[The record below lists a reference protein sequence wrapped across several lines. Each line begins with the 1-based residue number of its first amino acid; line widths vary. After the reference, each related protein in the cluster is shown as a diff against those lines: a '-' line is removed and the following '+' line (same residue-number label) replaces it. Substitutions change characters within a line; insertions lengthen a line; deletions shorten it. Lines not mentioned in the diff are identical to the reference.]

1 MESNS
6 KSSGVS
12 SHCPRITENVDPNIS
27 SSSSKLANAPSIA
40 KSAKKSSKSASKTP
54 NPMVS
59 PSSQKKIR
67 QRKFVVAKR
76 NTTKDVTDSAKTEP
90 VVCKCGKGG
99 GKKCSCVAYASLR
112 ASHEEFFKSR
122 RGINGEESVLEELE
136 MRIENEIGSKDVEVN
151 SNKDEEENGG
161 KVKSDDFSSSNL
173 ELNEGKMSGEM
184 CVKRRR
190 AKVLGDAMENGT
202 QPAYGNVMHLVK
214 AFEELFTIHKPD
226 ETEKKHENGGEEIEK
241 GMKLELSDCTI
252 SSESL
257 GLLHSHRSL
266 SLDSSQ
272 GRTLV
277 GGINTRSNSAES
289 SGVSARRFV
298 KRRLPRATS
307 QNPFNLRTE
316 QRGKSKE
323 KEFINKL
330 KQMEE
335 EDKKYRIPI
344 AQGLPW
350 TTDEP
355 ECLVKPPVKES
366 TRTIDLVLHSDMRAA
381 DRAEFDHKVEEKLRI
396 IEQQKMERDR
406 LQKLAEE
413 EEIRRLRKELVPKAQ
428 PLPYFD
434 RPFIPVR
441 SEKLPTLPREPK
453 FHIPQTKKIKSS
465 AMKVNNV

>member
-1 MESNS
+1 MESSS

-12 SHCPRITENVDPNIS
+12 SHCSRVTENVDPNIS
-27 SSSSKLANAPSIA
+27 SSSSKHANSPSMA
-40 KSAKKSSKSASKTP
+40 KSAKKSPISASKTP
-54 NPMVS
+54 NPMAS

-76 NTTKDVTDSAKTEP
+76 NSTKAATDSAKTES

-112 ASHEEFFKSR
+112 ASREEFFKSR

-136 MRIENEIGSKDVEVN
+136 MRIENEIGSKD
-151 SNKDEEENGG
+151 EEEKGG
-161 KVKSDDFSSSNL
+161 KVKSDDFSSTNL

-190 AKVLGDAMENGT
+190 DKVLGDARENDT

-214 AFEELFTIHKPD
+214 AFEELFTIHKPRD
-226 ETEKKHENGGEEIEK
+226 TEKKHENEGEEIEK
-241 GMKLELSDCTI
+241 GMKLELSDCAI

-266 SLDSSQ
+266 SLDSQ
-272 GRTLV
+272 GTLV

-289 SGVSARRFV
+289 SGVCTKRFL

-307 QNPFNLRTE
+307 QKPFNLRTE

-335 EDKKYRIPI
+335 EDKKSRIPI

-381 DRAEFDHKVEEKLRI
+381 DRAEFDHKVEEKLCI

-441 SEKLPTLPREPK
+441 SEKLPTLPQEPK
-453 FHIPQTKKIKSS
+453 SHIPQTKKIKSS